1 MRLVPIERCAD
12 CIWYHGEYYGA
23 IGHIP
28 EEYKGKC
35 KHPKAIYE
43 MRIDG
48 YTKFYDGFPAGCPL
62 EEG

>member
-35 KHPKAIYE
+35 KKCQNGHVP
-43 MRIDG
+43 
-48 YTKFYDGFPAGCPL
+48 GCSFI
-62 EEG
+62 